1 MSPHVLKECALT
13 LCTPLALIYQ
23 RSLDTAELPEVWKLT
38 NVTPLFKKGSRSASS
53 NYRPVSLTSIACKV
67 LESIIRDDLT
77 NHLTKNN
84 LINRAQHGFTK
95 NRSCTTNL
103 LETVDTISLALANKL
118 EVDVLYT
125 DFAKAFDKVCHK
137 KLIIKIKAY
146 GINEQTVN
154 WIKSFLTGRKQRVVL
169 GEYVSEWTEVVSG
182 VPQGSVLAPILFNL
196 YINDLPDC
204 LSNTCKL

>member
-1 MSPHVLKECALT
+1 MPNQIKQNKNRRKNITRKTISSGCNKSIGFDSVSPHVLKECALT

-118 EVDVLYT
+118 
-125 DFAKAFDKVCHK
+125 
-137 KLIIKIKAY
+137 
-146 GINEQTVN
+146 
-154 WIKSFLTGRKQRVVL
+154 
-169 GEYVSEWTEVVSG
+169 
-182 VPQGSVLAPILFNL
+182 
-196 YINDLPDC
+196 
-204 LSNTCKL
+204 